1 MSQIE
6 RKADIHVKRRVK
18 LLAVV
23 FCILCFTAILA
34 RLAYLQI
41 IRQDFYKQKALS
53 SQTRDVTIYPKRG
66 TIYDTNG
73 KPLAISASTEML
85 ILSPRQLRPQKYGDL
100 LSAEKRDY
108 LETHHLTSRDVDEKT
123 ELAPETCEAIREKRL
138 QTIVEALPALL
149 ELNAEDHPAEGG
161 KGQRLSGA
169 APGRGKGSGRPGAA
183 VHSGQ

>member
-23 FCILCFTAILA
+23 FCILCFAAILA

-85 ILSPRQLRPQKYGDL
+85 ILSPRQLRPEKYGDL
-100 LSAEKRDY
+100 LSSEKREY
-108 LETHHLTSRDVDEKT
+108 L
-123 ELAPETCEAIREKRL
+123 
-138 QTIVEALPALL
+138 
-149 ELNAEDHPAEGG
+149 
-161 KGQRLSGA
+161 
-169 APGRGKGSGRPGAA
+169 
-183 VHSGQ
+183 